1 MLPAYDLLML
11 LVLVS
16 MTLLGAIKG
25 FAWQV
30 ASLAS
35 VVVSY
40 YFAYTY
46 RNEVAA
52 RINAEPPWNIF
63 LAMLLIYAGTSLA
76 IHLAFRLFSGFLDQI
91 RLREF
96 DRQMG
101 AMLGLAKGGIYC
113 LLVTFFGMTLLPV
126 ERQRAICQSRSGR
139 YISQILAK
147 SDGIFPAEVD
157 RVVRPHLER
166 LENQLQQGGAGVL
179 PGNQGEAPAG
189 TPWFMPSPP
198 SVPEGTW
205 PSFQSPPNGNVP
217 SDSLLP
223 GMGSSQ
229 VAPSWGIDGNRPAP
243 ASGYP
248 VPASGYSV
256 PTEATPPAF
265 GTPNSSSGIRL
276 TPIQR

>member
-52 RINAEPPWNIF
+52 KINAEPPWNIF

-76 IHLAFRLFSGFLDQI
+76 IWLGFRLFSGVLDQI

-101 AMLGLAKGGIYC
+101 AMLGLAKGAIYC

-147 SDGIFPAEVD
+147 SDGIFPAEVE

-166 LENQLQQGGAGVL
+166 LENQLQQGGSGVL
-179 PGNQGEAPAG
+179 PADQGGNPSGN
-189 TPWFMPSPP
+189 PWFTPAVPSP
-198 SVPEGTW
+198 SEGTW
-205 PSFQSPPNGNVP
+205 PSFQSNPNGNVP
-217 SDSLLP
+217 SGSLLP
-223 GMGSSQ
+223 GMGTNQAS
-229 VAPSWGIDGNRPAP
+229 PGWGIDDNRT
-243 ASGYP
+243 
-248 VPASGYSV
+248 VPASGYGA
-256 PTEATPPAF
+256 PADRTPPTF
-265 GTPNSSSGIRL
+265 GTPNTNSGIRL